1 MLKVARAV
9 MFLVIPGELLL
20 FVLLVAGVRLPTPV
34 LVAAEVAAA
43 LALAFEVTTFGR
55 LYRAE
60 RRRGAAPRAALAGA
74 FATLVPVQ
82 VRRLLLIEL
91 RGMAGLG
98 LWLARRRHG
107 VPRGGVAVLYA
118 REQATMTLIMLLA
131 MVIET
136 VALDVLLTAMDVPTG
151 LRIAV
156 LVLDVYGILYGLMF
170 AAACAT
176 RPHVITPTELR
187 IRYGVYFDLR
197 IPRELIT
204 SVRSSRNLNE
214 KGMIGLADGRLGVAV
229 SSQTNITVELA
240 EPVTI
245 TRPLGAQAEARVI
258 RFFADHPATALR
270 ALRTTEHE
278 ALT

>member
-1 MLKVARAV
+1 MIKAARAV

-20 FVLLVAGVRLPTPV
+20 FILLVAGVRLPAPL
-34 LVAAEVAAA
+34 LVAAEVAVV
-43 LALAFEVTTFGR
+43 LALVLEVTTVVR

-60 RRRGAAPRAALAGA
+60 RRRGTVRRAALAA
-74 FATLVPVQ
+74 TFATLVPVQ
-82 VRRLLLIEL
+82 VRRLLMIEL
-91 RGMAGLG
+91 RGVAGLG
-98 LWLARRRHG
+98 IWLARRRHG
-107 VPRGGVAVLYA
+107 VPPGGVAVSYS
-118 REQATMTLIMLLA
+118 REQATMTLIMLFAL
-131 MVIET
+131 VIET
-136 VALDVLLTAMDVPTG
+136 VALDVLLSALDVPTG

-156 LVLDVYGILYGLMF
+156 LVLDIYGILYGLMF
-170 AAACAT
+170 AAACVT

-229 SSQTNITVELA
+229 SSQTNMTVELA
-240 EPVTI
+240 EPITV

-258 RFFADHPATALR
+258 RFFADQPDTALR
-270 ALRTTEHE
+270 ALRPTGHE